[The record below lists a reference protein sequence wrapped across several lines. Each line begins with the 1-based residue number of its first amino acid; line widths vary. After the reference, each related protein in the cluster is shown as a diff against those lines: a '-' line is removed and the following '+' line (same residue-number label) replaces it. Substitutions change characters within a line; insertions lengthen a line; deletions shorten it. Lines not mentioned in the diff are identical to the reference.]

1 MGVPGVE
8 EVEAKGV
15 VPRRKERTRVW
26 ERKWVQ
32 RGVRGRR
39 SGRLSFDFSP
49 RALPSCP
56 LFSSPPFTSPTFT
69 ANSFSS
75 PACPFSPPVSPS
87 FLPSCLRVRTPCPS
101 SRLSPLLHLPL
112 LPTSALLLRPL
123 PPLLLP
129 LASHPRFPF
138 PSLRLPSLLRHPFPF
153 HVAARRHCPH
163 LRKPSH

>member
-1 MGVPGVE
+1 MATAQG
-8 EVEAKGV
+8 A
-15 VPRRKERTRVW
+15 RRMAHCSSPHLLHASPAACLHTNV
-26 ERKWVQ
+26 
-32 RGVRGRR
+32 

-163 LRKPSH
+163 LRKPPNSMPSVAL